1 MTLEKL
7 KGGSK
12 VWRNQM
18 TALLTVYC
26 NNINCSIWTYLVI
39 TYTEKKEKREKEQ
52 DIEKIEWKKKEG
64 GAEVL

>member
-1 MTLEKL
+1 
-7 KGGSK
+7 
-12 VWRNQM
+12 M

-39 TYTEKKEKREKEQ
+39 YLYRKERKERERTRYRKDRMEKR
-52 DIEKIEWKKKEG
+52 KEG